1 MSYTS
6 SYPSSSSF
14 SSKSD
19 DSSIVEIRNILKCRQ
34 DYKNTKKKINKLIL
48 KGKKEKN
55 KIKEEK
61 KNSNEKSF
69 IGKKKIEKKNKK
81 LIKNY
86 KENKE
91 TDKQVNEKENTQIK
105 CLECQKIIKKKN
117 YYYHD
122 AILHD
127 GLNISLKD
135 KKRALNFYISK
146 KLKKVNTIYS
156 DIMLKAKKLNI
167 HTIDDPELI
176 HIQKIGFH
184 IMRFYEK
191 RKNK

>member
-61 KNSNEKSF
+61 KNSNEKKF
-69 IGKKKIEKKNKK
+69 YWKKK
-81 LIKNY
+81 
-86 KENKE
+86 
-91 TDKQVNEKENTQIK
+91 DR
-105 CLECQKIIKKKN
+105 KKK
-117 YYYHD
+117 
-122 AILHD
+122 
-127 GLNISLKD
+127 
-135 KKRALNFYISK
+135 
-146 KLKKVNTIYS
+146 
-156 DIMLKAKKLNI
+156 
-167 HTIDDPELI
+167 
-176 HIQKIGFH
+176 
-184 IMRFYEK
+184 
-191 RKNK
+191 

>member
-1 MSYTS
+1 MSYTPSYTS
-6 SYPSSSSF
+6 SSF
-14 SSKSD
+14 FSGESD
-19 DSSIVEIRNILKCRQ
+19 DSSIVGIRNILKCRE
-34 DYKNTKKKINKLIL
+34 DYKNTKKKINNVIL

-55 KIKEEK
+55 KIIEEK
-61 KNSNEKSF
+61 KNTNEKSF
-69 IGKKKIEKKNKK
+69 IGKKRKEKKNKK
-81 LIKNY
+81 MIKNY

-91 TDKQVNEKENTQIK
+91 TDEQVNEKENTLIK

-135 KKRALNFYISK
+135 KKNALNFYIAK
-146 KLKKVNTIYS
+146 KMKKVNIIYS

-167 HTIDDPELI
+167 DTADDPELM
-176 HIQKIGFH
+176 HIKKIGFH

-191 RKNK
+191 RKKK

>member
-19 DSSIVEIRNILKCRQ
+19 DLSIVEIRNILKCRQ

-127 GLNISLKD
+127 GLI
-135 KKRALNFYISK
+135 
-146 KLKKVNTIYS
+146 NTIYS

-191 RKNK
+191 RKKK